1 MAVTPPITDATG
13 VKVEAGTG
21 TTDLTAEATIRLADF
36 LGCEASAEAPCEE
49 NIAPGAAEAGKE
61 AAAVAVVVAAAGAAV
76 VVGAVGGAADNGR
89 GSRSRGT
96 RRRGARLD
104 A

>member
-61 AAAVAVVVAAAGAAV
+61 AAAVAVVVAAAGAA
-76 VVGAVGGAADNGR
+76 DNGR